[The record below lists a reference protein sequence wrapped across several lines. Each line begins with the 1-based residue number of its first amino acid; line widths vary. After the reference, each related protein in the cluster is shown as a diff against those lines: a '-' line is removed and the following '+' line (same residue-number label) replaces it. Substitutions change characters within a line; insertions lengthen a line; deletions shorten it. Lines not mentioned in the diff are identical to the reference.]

1 MGLGNLSPGPAPHT
15 RSLGF
20 FLGPSLSLRAQ
31 ERRVH
36 LTWEI
41 PRLRVAAPRP
51 STRDGAEPGAAS
63 RGPDT
68 RGSRTETPPQGGP
81 DTQVSRTGT
90 PYKGVQAQTPE
101 AGNRQQAAVGG
112 ADHSWQPRPTGVL
125 SVPEKWM
132 ELFRGHSGGRHSRFL
147 DVSGHLGRPCVPPQ
161 GPPQCR
167 DLRSKGAPAPWSP
180 AGHWRDAKPSESWK
194 ATVSTQQPGCPE
206 PQGWAGLRAP
216 LLGSFHSLLTPES
229 LLVPSPGAPRHPAP
243 SL

>member
-1 MGLGNLSPGPAPHT
+1 MSKHT
-15 RSLGF
+15 RWSRAWGCIQ
-20 FLGPSLSLRAQ
+20 GPRHP
-31 ERRVH
+31 RVQ
-36 LTWEI
+36 
-41 PRLRVAAPRP
+41 
-51 STRDGAEPGAAS
+51 DGDPPKGARTLKCPGQ
-63 RGPDT
+63 GLPT
-68 RGSRTETPPQGGP
+68 KGSRPL
-81 DTQVSRTGT
+81 
-90 PYKGVQAQTPE
+90 TPE

-132 ELFRGHSGGRHSRFL
+132 ELFRGHSGGRHRRFL
-147 DVSGHLGRPCVPPQ
+147 DVSGHLDRPCVPPQ

-167 DLRSKGAPAPWSP
+167 DLRGRGAPAPWSP
-180 AGHWRDAKPSESWK
+180 AGHWRDAKPSKPWK